1 MLLLVEL
8 FSVFFLRFASA
19 ASFAAL
25 AKRDT
30 TLLLI
35 PLGFFS
41 SFLVDASDGFLVSGT
56 FFVRVLFLGIVLVV
70 FRSLEEV
77 AMGNVEVDLR
87 LLSVV

>member
-1 MLLLVEL
+1 MLLLVGV

-35 PLGFFS
+35 PLDFFS
-41 SFLVDASDGFLVSGT
+41 SFLVDSSGAFLVSGA

-70 FRSLEEV
+70 FRSLEDV
-77 AMGNVEVDLR
+77 AMRNVEVDLR